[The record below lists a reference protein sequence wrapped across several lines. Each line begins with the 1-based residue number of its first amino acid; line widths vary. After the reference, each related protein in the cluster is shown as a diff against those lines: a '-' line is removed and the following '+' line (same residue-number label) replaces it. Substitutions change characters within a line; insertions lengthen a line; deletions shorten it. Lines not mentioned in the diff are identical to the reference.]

1 MNDLISNSPSG
12 PVSGS
17 YNVTTPYFTD
27 YSLLASSESHV
38 LYKARR
44 FGRYYVL
51 KGLQPQLRNNP
62 AQEEWL
68 YKEYCIGVS
77 LNHPNIARVESLEED
92 PVAGRCIVMEYVEG
106 VPLDKWMHSH
116 RRRSRR
122 QAVLR
127 QLLDAVAHCH
137 SRQVCHRDLKPAN
150 VLVATECDTVKIID
164 FGLADGPQYAAFKQ
178 AAGTA
183 GWNAPEQSAGLPA
196 HAEADL
202 YAVGLMLR
210 RLAPRQ
216 FRRAARH
223 ATRHI
228 PSRRPQSAEA
238 LARLL
243 RSRWQWWA
251 LTAVLLVAAL
261 VTGVTLWMQPTDTVY
276 SCTVASGQTLHYR
289 VLSHW
294 HREVALVRP
303 TAWDSTDADTLTLSD
318 GSTAAPTEGDLVIP
332 ATVRHR
338 HQDYRVLNI
347 EKQVFKG
354 CRGLTHLQ
362 LPEGLERIEEGAFND
377 CTGLEDTLVIPSTL
391 QWIGVDAFRGCTKLK
406 HLVWKAVDCHN
417 EGREFMYYFSEC
429 PLLTQVEVCDG
440 VRRLPPGLFSWME
453 GLTKATLPEG
463 LIQIPDFLFMTAP
476 KLREVT
482 LPSTLQEI
490 GCKAFYNNAL
500 TQLTLP
506 DGVKTIGNDA
516 FAFSAYLKRVTIG
529 PNVTAIGKQA
539 FYCQSYLAH
548 MYIGCEQPPE
558 TGEDA
563 MMFQL
568 AAKTL
573 PREFVLNLLPVLHV
587 PKGSAKAYRQL
598 PEYCRNFKAIV
609 E

>member
-1 MNDLISNSPSG
+1 MNYLTGNAPSG

-27 YSLLASSESHV
+27 YSLLATGENHV

-51 KGLQPQLRNNP
+51 KGLTPELRGNP

-92 PVAGRCIVMEYVEG
+92 PVVGRCIVMEYVEG
-106 VPLDKWMHSH
+106 VPLDEWMRCH

-122 QAVLR
+122 QAVLQ
-127 QLLDAVAHCH
+127 QLLDAIAHCH

-150 VLVATECDTVKIID
+150 VLVATEGDTVKLID

-178 AAGTA
+178 ASGTA

-210 RLAPRQ
+210 RLTPRQ

-223 ATRHI
+223 ATRRI

-243 RSRWQWWA
+243 RSRWPWWT
-251 LTAVLLVAAL
+251 LLAVMLAAAL
-261 VTGVTLWMQPTDTVY
+261 AAGVMKWMQPTGTVY
-276 SCTVASGQTLHYR
+276 TCTVASGQTLHYR

-294 HREVALVRP
+294 QREVALVRP
-303 TAWDSTDADTLTLSD
+303 SEWDSAGADTLMW
-318 GSTAAPTEGDLVIP
+318 PKGDLAIP

-338 HQDYRVLNI
+338 HQDYRVLTI
-347 EKQVFKG
+347 EKQVFKA

-362 LPEGLERIEEGAFND
+362 LPEGLLRIEDGAFNG
-377 CTGLEDTLVIPSTL
+377 CTGIEDTLVIPSTL
-391 QWIGVDAFRGCTKLK
+391 QWIGVDAFRGCIKLK
-406 HLVWKAVDCHN
+406 HLVWKAEDCQN

-440 VRRLPPGLFSWME
+440 VRRLPAGLFAWME
-453 GLTKATLPEG
+453 GLTRATLPEG
-463 LIQIPDFLFMTAP
+463 LIQIPDFLFMTSN
-476 KLREVT
+476 KLLEVT
-482 LPSTLQEI
+482 LPSTLQDI
-490 GCKAFYNNAL
+490 GCKSFYGSAMKKV
-500 TQLTLP
+500 TLP
-506 DGVKTIGNDA
+506 DGVKIIGNDA
-516 FAFSAYLKRVTIG
+516 FAFNAYLKRVTLG
-529 PNVTAIGKQA
+529 PNVSEIGKQA
-539 FYCQSYLAH
+539 FYCQTSMEH
-548 MYIGCEQPPE
+548 MYIGCAQPPT

-563 MMFQL
+563 LTFQL
-568 AAKTL
+568 AIKSL
-573 PREFVLNLLPVLHV
+573 PRDLLLNMLPVLHV

-598 PEYCRNFKAIV
+598 PEYRRNFKAIV

>member
-1 MNDLISNSPSG
+1 MDERNDPTSNSPSG

-27 YSLLASSESHV
+27 YSLLATGESHV

-106 VPLDKWMHSH
+106 VPLDEWMRCH
-116 RRRSRR
+116 RRRSHR
-122 QAVLR
+122 QAVLQ
-127 QLLDAVAHCH
+127 QLLDAIAHCH

-150 VLVATECDTVKIID
+150 VLVATEGDTVKVID

-183 GWNAPEQSAGLPA
+183 GWSAPEQSEGLPA

-202 YAVGLMLR
+202 YAVGLMLQ

-223 ATRHI
+223 ATRRI
-228 PSRRPQSAEA
+228 PSRRPQTAEA

-243 RSRWQWWA
+243 RSRWQRWT
-251 LTAVLLVAAL
+251 LLAVLLVAAL
-261 VTGVTLWMQPTDTVY
+261 VTGLMLWMQPDETVY
-276 SCTVASGQTLHYR
+276 TCTAESGQTLHYR

-303 TAWDSTDADTLTLSD
+303 SEWDSADADTLTW
-318 GSTAAPTEGDLVIP
+318 PKGDLVIP

-338 HQDYRVLNI
+338 HQDYRVLTI
-347 EKQVFKG
+347 EKQVFKE
-354 CRGLTHLQ
+354 CRGLTHLM
-362 LPEGLERIEEGAFND
+362 LPEGLQRIEEGAFNS
-377 CTGLEDTLVIPSTL
+377 CTGIEDTLIIPSTL
-391 QWIGVDAFRGCTKLK
+391 QWIGVDAFRGCIKLK
-406 HLVWKAVDCHN
+406 HLVWKAEDCLN

-440 VRRLPPGLFSWME
+440 VRRLPAGLFAWMV
-453 GLTKATLPEG
+453 GLTQATLPEG
-463 LIQIPDFLFMTAP
+463 LVQIPDFLFMSSTM
-476 KLREVT
+476 LHDVT
-482 LPSTLQEI
+482 LPSTLQTI
-490 GCKAFYNNAL
+490 GCKAFYNNAH
-500 TQLTLP
+500 TKITLP
-506 DGVKTIGNDA
+506 DGVKIIGNEA
-516 FAFSAYLKRVTIG
+516 FAYNAYLKRMTLGPHVTE
-529 PNVTAIGKQA
+529 IGKQA
-539 FYCQSYLAH
+539 FYCQSQLEH
-548 MYIGCEQPPE
+548 LYIGSEQPPT

-563 MMFQL
+563 MLFQL
-568 AAKTL
+568 AAKIMPKEAL
-573 PREFVLNLLPVLHV
+573 MGLLPVLHV
-587 PKGSAKAYRQL
+587 PKESAKDYRQL
-598 PEYCRNFKAIV
+598 AEYRRNFKAIV

>member
-1 MNDLISNSPSG
+1 MDERNDPIRNSPSG

-27 YSLLASSESHV
+27 YSLLASGESHV

-44 FGRYYVL
+44 FGRYHVL
-51 KGLQPQLRNNP
+51 KGLQPQLRGNP

-106 VPLDKWMHSH
+106 VPLDEWMRSH

-150 VLVATECDTVKIID
+150 VLVATEGDTVKLID

-178 AAGTA
+178 ASGTA

-210 RLAPRQ
+210 RLTPRQ

-223 ATRHI
+223 ATRRI

-243 RSRWQWWA
+243 RSRWPWWT
-251 LTAVLLVAAL
+251 LLAVMLAAAL
-261 VTGVTLWMQPTDTVY
+261 AAGVMKWMQPTGTVY
-276 SCTVASGQTLHYR
+276 ACTVASGQTLHYR

-303 TAWDSTDADTLTLSD
+303 SVWDSAGADTLMW
-318 GSTAAPTEGDLVIP
+318 PKGDLAIP

-338 HQDYRVLNI
+338 HQDYRVLTI
-347 EKQVFKG
+347 EKQVFKA

-362 LPEGLERIEEGAFND
+362 LPEGLLRIEDGAFNG
-377 CTGLEDTLVIPSTL
+377 CTGIEDTLVIPTTL
-391 QWIGVDAFRGCTKLK
+391 QWIGVDAFRGCVKLK
-406 HLVWKAVDCHN
+406 YLVWKAADCQN
-417 EGREFMYYFSEC
+417 EGREYMFYFSEC

-440 VRRLPPGLFSWME
+440 VRRLPAGLFAWME
-453 GLTKATLPEG
+453 GLTRATLPEG
-463 LIQIPDFLFMTAP
+463 LIQIPDFLFMTSN
-476 KLREVT
+476 KLLEVT
-482 LPSTLQEI
+482 LPSTLQDI
-490 GCKAFYNNAL
+490 GCKSFYSSAMKKV
-500 TQLTLP
+500 TLP

-516 FAFSAYLKRVTIG
+516 FAFNAYLKRVTLG
-529 PNVTAIGKQA
+529 PNVSEIGKQA
-539 FYCQSYLAH
+539 FYCQTSMEH
-548 MYIGCEQPPE
+548 MYIGCAQPPT

-568 AAKTL
+568 AAKTM
-573 PREFVLNLLPVLHV
+573 PRELLLNLLPVLHV
-587 PKGSAKAYRQL
+587 PKGAAKAYRQL
-598 PEYCRNFKAIV
+598 PEYRRNFKAIV
-609 E
+609 EQ